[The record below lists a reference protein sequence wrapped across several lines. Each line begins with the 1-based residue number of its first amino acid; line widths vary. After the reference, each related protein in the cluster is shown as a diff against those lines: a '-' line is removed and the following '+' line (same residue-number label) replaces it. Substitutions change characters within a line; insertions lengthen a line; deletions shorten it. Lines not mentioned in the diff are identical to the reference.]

1 MLVPL
6 TRESIEQIV
15 PIIATGPQY
24 AHYWGKWSD
33 FLRRLFISIIALTAA
48 WLIGNLFGPGGL
60 TIKLI
65 FDIIAG
71 LYWLWGP
78 VYWASVR
85 NNTYRRLPYGGFWRG
100 RVFDAFVTE
109 ELIGEEERV
118 NKRGELEIIEN
129 RQRCINLEIGD
140 PTGFSAIVR
149 APLKRIHKSIRPG
162 MVAEALLMS
171 REPDLGDINQLS
183 DVHLPQLDQWIG
195 EYPVLRRDIFQQVSG
210 ELGGGKEPRPKPS
223 RYSNNVIRRRKT
235 R

>member
-1 MLVPL
+1 MSRLSPQVPSTL
-6 TRESIEQIV
+6 TIGVNGLIFCAV
-15 PIIATGPQY
+15 Y
-24 AHYWGKWSD
+24 L
-33 FLRRLFISIIALTAA
+33 FLSSLSPAA

-78 VYWASVR
+78 VYRPVFAIIPISH
-85 NNTYRRLPYGGFWRG
+85 LPYGGFWRG

-140 PTGFSAIVR
+140 QTG
-149 APLKRIHKSIRPG
+149 
-162 MVAEALLMS
+162 
-171 REPDLGDINQLS
+171 
-183 DVHLPQLDQWIG
+183 
-195 EYPVLRRDIFQQVSG
+195 
-210 ELGGGKEPRPKPS
+210 
-223 RYSNNVIRRRKT
+223 
-235 R
+235 

>member
-6 TRESIEQIV
+6 TRQSIEQIV

-33 FLRRLFISIIALTAA
+33 FLRRLFISVIALTAA

-85 NNTYRRLPYGGFWRG
+85 NNTYRRLPYGGF
-100 RVFDAFVTE
+100 
-109 ELIGEEERV
+109 
-118 NKRGELEIIEN
+118 
-129 RQRCINLEIGD
+129 
-140 PTGFSAIVR
+140 S
-149 APLKRIHKSIRPG
+149 
-162 MVAEALLMS
+162 MLL
-171 REPDLGDINQLS
+171 
-183 DVHLPQLDQWIG
+183 
-195 EYPVLRRDIFQQVSG
+195 
-210 ELGGGKEPRPKPS
+210 
-223 RYSNNVIRRRKT
+223 
-235 R
+235 

>member
-6 TRESIEQIV
+6 TRQSIEQIV

-118 NKRGELEIIEN
+118 NKRGELEII
-129 RQRCINLEIGD
+129 
-140 PTGFSAIVR
+140 
-149 APLKRIHKSIRPG
+149 
-162 MVAEALLMS
+162 
-171 REPDLGDINQLS
+171 
-183 DVHLPQLDQWIG
+183 
-195 EYPVLRRDIFQQVSG
+195 
-210 ELGGGKEPRPKPS
+210 
-223 RYSNNVIRRRKT
+223 
-235 R
+235 